1 MPIHNHTT
9 ESVPAYFKHNHVDL
23 KSVEVRQLKETI
35 ERLDQELLQLNIE
48 NFDLESYFNTYQSD
62 KGSEQYLKALAT
74 YEANRRVIAQKSV
87 ILERMH
93 AQCHQLID
101 DHSRNDHLAGNRNSK
116 LVIVCCLLC
125 PRKFLVLYSWEF
137 LLFEWLCMFAL

>member
-1 MPIHNHTT
+1 
-9 ESVPAYFKHNHVDL
+9 
-23 KSVEVRQLKETI
+23 VEVRQLKETI

-87 ILERMH
+87 ILERTQ
-93 AQCHQLID
+93 AQYHQLID
-101 DHSRNDHLAGNRNSK
+101 EHSRNDNLAGNRNSK
-116 LVIVCCLLC
+116 
-125 PRKFLVLYSWEF
+125 
-137 LLFEWLCMFAL
+137 